1 MDDPNDNPNAGY
13 VWGAICDDYWTTRD
27 AHVVCRQLGY
37 VRAVSGMLIL
47 LRSHFGAGRG
57 PILLDDLVCEGDES
71 SLLDCEVASGV
82 TARNAIGVHNCSR
95 GETVGARCTNS
106 SGDAT
111 LESLSLTASGNS
123 IPISPSFDS
132 IREEYQASVD
142 HGITSALLSVTPT
155 DQDASI
161 EFLDSADMSLG
172 TGTSVTLSNLPV
184 GQYMVKIKVT
194 SNDGLAEITYT
205 VTSTRAALPNNPA
218 TGQPSISGT
227 FQVGQPLTASPGTIA
242 DADGLTNA
250 TYRYQWIRVDSSS
263 TENDIPNATG
273 STYVLTSTDEDN
285 RIKVRASF
293 EDDQG
298 NPEART
304 SSATSQVQAAPKPS
318 LSVAD
323 LTVSEDAGNARFTV
337 TMTAAHSQSVSVG
350 WAASTEA
357 GDSATAGSDYTASSG
372 TVTITTG
379 NTLATFD
386 VPVTQ
391 DTAVESSETF
401 TVTLSNATPSG
412 DVVIGTATAKG
423 TITDDDAPPAN
434 NPATGAPEISGTPRV
449 GETLTASPG
458 TIADADGLTNATYRH
473 QWRRVSSSNSVS
485 SIGGAT
491 GTTYEV
497 TTADVGSKIRV
508 VASFD
513 DDLDNPESR
522 TSLSTATAQ
531 AAAPKPSL
539 SVADLTV
546 SEDAGNARFTV
557 TMTAAHSQS
566 VSVGWAAST
575 EAGDSATA
583 GSDYTASSGTVTI
596 TTGNTLATFD
606 VPVTQDTAVESS
618 ETFTVTLSNATPSG
632 DVVIG
637 TATAK
642 GTITDDDAP
651 PANNPATGAP
661 EISGTPRVGET
672 LTASPGTIADADGL
686 TNATYR
692 HQWRRVSSS
701 NSVSSIGGATGT
713 TYEVTTADVGSKIRV
728 VASFDDDLDN
738 PESRT
743 SLSTATAQAAAP
755 KPSLSVAD
763 LTVSEDAGNARFT
776 VTMTAAHS
784 QSVSV
789 GWAASTEAGDS
800 ATAGSDYT
808 ASSGTV
814 TITTGNTLAT
824 FDVPVTQD
832 TAVESSE
839 TFTVTLSNATPSGDV
854 VIGTATA
861 KGTITDDD
869 APPANNP
876 ATGAPEISG
885 TPRVGETLTA
895 SPGTIADADGL
906 TNATYRHQWRRVSS
920 SNSVSSIGGATG
932 TTYEVTTA
940 DVGSKIR
947 VVASF
952 DDDLDNPESRTSLST
967 ATAQAAAPKPSL
979 SVADLTVSEDAG
991 NARFT
996 VTMTAAHS
1004 QSVSVGWAASTEAG
1018 DSATAG
1024 SDYTASSG
1032 TVTITTGNTLA
1043 TFDVPVTQDTAVES
1057 SETFTVTLSNATP
1070 SGDVV
1075 IGTATA
1081 KGTITDDDAP
1091 PANNPATGAPEISG
1105 TPRVGETLTAS
1116 PGTIADAD
1124 GLTNATYR
1132 HQWRRVSSSNSVSSI
1147 GGATGT
1153 TYEVT
1158 TADVGSKIRVVASF
1172 DDDLDNPESR
1182 TSLSTATA
1190 QAAAPKPSLSVADL
1204 TVSEDAG
1211 NARFTVTM
1219 TAAHSQSV
1227 SVGWAASTE
1236 AGDSATAGSDYT
1248 ASSGTVTITTGN
1260 TLATFDV
1267 PVTQDTAVES
1277 SETFTVTLSNATP
1290 SGDVV
1295 IGTATAKGT
1304 ITDDDAPPANN
1315 PATGAPEISGTP
1327 RVGETLT
1334 ASPGTIADADGLTN
1348 ATYRHQWR
1356 RVSSSNSV
1364 SSIGGATGTTYE
1376 VTTADVGSKI
1386 RVVASFDDDLDNPE
1400 SRTSLSTATA
1410 QAAAPKPS
1418 LSVADLT
1425 VSEDAGNARFTV
1437 TMTAAHSQSV
1447 SVGWAASTEAGDSAT
1462 AGSDYTA
1469 SSGTVTITTGNTLA
1483 TFDVPVTQDTAVE
1496 SSETFTVTL
1505 SNATPSGDVVIGT
1518 ATAKG
1523 TITDDDAPPANN
1535 PATGAPEI
1543 SGTPRVGETLTASPG
1558 TIADADG
1565 LTNATYRHQWRRV
1578 SSSNSVS
1585 SIGGATGTTY
1595 EVTTA
1600 DVGSKIRVVASF
1612 DDDLDNP
1619 ESRTS
1624 LSTATAQ
1631 AAAPKPSLSVADLTV
1646 SEDAGNA
1653 RFTVTMTAAHS
1664 QSVSVGWAASTEAGD
1679 SATAGSDYTASSGTV
1694 TITTGNTL
1702 ATFDVPVTQDTAVES
1717 SETFTVTLSNATPSG
1732 DVVIGTATAKGTITD
1747 DDAPPANNPATGAP
1761 EISGTPRVGETLTAS
1776 PGTIADADGLT
1787 NATYRHQWRRVS
1799 SSNSVSSIGGATGT
1813 TYEVTTA
1820 DVGSKIRVVASFDDD
1835 LDNPESRT
1843 SLSTATAQ
1851 AAAPKPS
1858 LSVADLTV
1866 SEDAGNARFT
1876 VTMTAAHSQSV
1887 SVGWAASTEAGD
1899 SATAGSDYTASSGTV
1914 TITTGNTLATFDV
1927 PVTQDTAVESSETF
1941 TVTLSNAT
1949 PSGDV
1954 VIGTATA
1961 KGTITDDDA
1970 PPANNPATG
1979 APEISGTPRVGETL
1993 TASPGTIADADG
2005 LTNATYRHQWRRVS
2019 SSNSVSSIGGATG
2032 TTYEV
2037 TTADVGSK
2045 IRVVASFDDDL
2056 DNPESRTSLST
2067 ATAQAAAPKPSLSV
2081 ADLTVSEDAG
2091 NARFTVTMTAAHS
2104 QSVSVG
2110 WAASTEAGDSA
2121 TAGSD
2126 YTASSGTVTITT
2138 GNTLATFDVPVTQD
2152 TAVESSETFT
2162 VTLSNATPSG
2172 DVVIG
2177 TATAK
2182 GTITD
2187 DDAPPAN
2194 NPATGAP
2201 EISGTPRVGETL
2213 TASPGTI
2220 ADADGLTNATYRH
2233 QWRRV
2238 SSSNSVSS
2246 IGGATGTTYEVT
2258 TADVGSKIR
2267 VVASFDDDLDNP
2279 ESRTSLSTATA
2290 QAAAPKP
2297 SLSVADLTVSE
2308 DAGNA
2313 RFTVTMT
2320 AAHSQSVSVGWA
2332 ASTEAGDSATAGSD
2346 YTASSGTVTI
2356 TTGNT
2361 LATFDVPVTQDTAVE
2376 SSETFTVTLSNAT
2389 PSGDVVIGTAT
2400 AKGTITDDDA
2410 PPANNPATG
2419 APEISGTPRVGE
2431 TLTASPGTIADADGL
2446 TNATYRHQW
2455 RRVSSSNSVSSI
2467 GGATGTTYE
2476 VTTAD
2481 VGSKIRVVASF
2492 DDDLD
2497 NPESRTSLSTATAQ
2511 AAAPKPSLS
2520 VADLTVSE
2528 DAGNA
2533 RFTVTMTAAHSQS
2546 VSVGWA
2552 ASTEAGDSA
2561 TAGSDYTA
2569 SSGTVT
2575 ITTGNTLATFD
2586 VPVTQDTAVESSE
2599 TFTVTLSNATP
2610 SGDVVI
2616 GTATAKGTITD
2627 DDAPAPPVDETP
2639 TVRLVLTPSSVS
2651 ENGGVS
2657 TVTATVSP
2665 ASSQPF
2671 TVSVSAAAVSPAV
2684 VGDFTLSGT
2693 TLSFAANA
2701 TTSTG
2706 EVTVTAV
2713 DNQVDAP
2720 DKTITLKGTALLG
2733 SVQSPSNV
2741 TLTITDDD
2749 EPILPTVTFV
2759 LTPIS
2764 ITENGGVS
2772 RITATASPAWSEPFK
2787 VTVSAE
2793 AVSPTVAG
2801 DFILSGTTLNFAA
2814 GAAQTTGMVTITAV
2828 DNQVDAPDKNVTVS
2842 GTVSLS
2848 EADDPADA
2856 TLTITDD
2863 EKTPVVTLVLTP
2875 SLIVENGGVSTVT
2888 ATASPASA
2896 QPFTVTVS
2904 ASEVSPAFAADFTL
2918 SGTTLNFASGAT
2930 QSTGEVTITAV
2941 DNQVDAPDKR
2951 ISVSGTVSLA
2961 DAVDP
2966 ADATLTVADN
2976 EQPPV
2981 VTLVL
2986 KPGSIT
2992 ENGGVSRITAS
3003 ASPASSEAFTVTVSA
3018 AAVSPTV
3025 AGDFTLSST
3034 LLTFAAGA
3042 TSSTGSVTITAAN
3055 NNVDAPDKSVTVS
3068 GSVSL
3073 ADADDPTDTTLTITD
3088 DDAPPRLTLVLT
3100 PGSIS
3105 ENGGAS
3111 KITATASTASSKAFT
3126 LTISAAAVPP
3136 AVAGDF
3142 TLSGTRLNF
3151 AAGATSSTGSVTITA
3166 VDNTEDT
3173 PDKMVT
3179 VSGSTSL
3186 AQAQGPANV
3195 TLTITDDDEP
3205 PPPPD
3210 LSIADARGSES
3221 DGRLVF
3227 EVWLNKRSEESVT
3240 VNYATADGS
3249 ALAGADYA
3257 SKSGSLTI
3265 EAGVVRAEVE
3275 VEVLVDLLN
3284 EDDENFTLL
3293 LSNVSGALLAD
3304 DSATGWISGAED
3316 LATAQ
3321 WLARL
3326 GRTSADHLL
3335 DAVEDQLWT
3344 GDREKSQAT
3353 LAGWNLTGSGG
3364 HMFDSLQRWPTT
3376 APGTHGLGSSYG
3388 FGWNG
3393 TPGNP
3398 FTGGHNNINAL
3409 RMVGRELLSGTAMR
3423 LSAGG
3428 EDARNLSLWARGAYS
3443 RFDGSDNEFIGMS
3456 GEVITA
3462 AAGVDYAG
3470 ERSLIGI
3477 ALSHSWAEGSFG
3489 RDGTNTGSV
3498 KSQLTGLYPYM
3509 KYRVADRLWV
3519 WGIAGYGYG
3528 LMISGPDSSPYQEEA
3543 DLITRLGAVG
3553 ARGELLSGPG
3563 GFSLALKA
3571 DVLSVRTES
3580 DEEAGLLAAEGDAR
3594 RLRVGLEG
3602 SHQAALKGNA
3612 SLRSRFGLA
3621 LRQDDGD
3628 ADEGFGIE
3636 VSGGLDWEGLT
3647 PGLSVNLGARGLVAH
3662 GADEFEEWGVSG
3674 GVRYDPT
3681 PSSHEGL
3688 RLGLT
3693 QSLGAPINGRL
3704 GNMLWNQAT
3713 TPYLAALD
3721 TEQRLNAEL
3730 AYGLETG
3737 VGLGIPWARAGLTGD
3752 GGGFRLGYS
3761 LITRYGVPSVELGD
3775 SMVGRDF
3782 RLAWE
3787 LNVRCSAKVRFEF
3800 MHGTGNS
3807 GAKTDTGLALS
3818 FRSLL
3823 RQPGISNCQALA
3835 PTRLSMSPASAH

>member
-1 MDDPNDNPNAGY
+1 MAVAALFTPSAAAQSAPESCTSSEEGDTRLRNGNTSNEGRVEICLDDPNDSPDAGY
-13 VWGAICDDYWTTRD
+13 VWGSICDDYWTTRD

-71 SLLDCEVASGV
+71 SLLDCEVASGA
-82 TARNAIGVHNCSR
+82 TARDVIGVHNCSR
-95 GETVGARCTNS
+95 SETVGARCTNS

-161 EFLDSADMSLG
+161 EFLDSDDMSLG

-184 GQYMVKIKVT
+184 GQYLVKIKVT
-194 SNDGLAEITYT
+194 SDDGLAEITYT
-205 VTSTRAALPNNPA
+205 LTIARAALPNNPA

-263 TENDIPNATG
+263 TENDILNAIG

-304 SSATSQVQAAPKPS
+304 SSATSQVQGVPKPS
-318 LSVAD
+318 LSIAD
-323 LTVSEDAGNARFTV
+323 VTVSEDAGNARFTV
-337 TMTAAHSQSVSVG
+337 TMTAADNQSVSVG

-379 NTLATFD
+379 NTQATFDVPVTQDSDIESSETFTVTLSNAMPSGDVVIGTATARGTITDDDAPPANNPATGAPEISGTPRVGETLTASPGTMADADGLTNATYRYQWRRVSSSNSVSDITNATGTTHEVTTADVGSKIRVVASFDDDLDNPESRTSLSAATVQAAAPKPSLSVANLTVSEDAGNARFTVTMTAADNQSVSVGWAASTEAGDSATAGSDYTASSGTVTITTGNTQATFD

-458 TIADADGLTNATYRH
+458 TMADADGLTNATYRY

-522 TSLSTATAQ
+522 TSLSAATVQ

-539 SVADLTV
+539 SVANLTV

-557 TMTAAHSQS
+557 TMTAADNQS

-596 TTGNTLATFD
+596 TTGNTQATFD
-606 VPVTQDTAVESS
+606 VPVTQDSDIESS
-618 ETFTVTLSNATPSG
+618 ETFTVTLSNAMPSG

-672 LTASPGTIADADGL
+672 LTASPGTMADADGL

-692 HQWRRVSSS
+692 YQWIQVDSS
-701 NSVSSIGGATGT
+701 NNETDIPNATGST
-713 TYEVTTADVGSKIRV
+713 HVLTSTDEDNRIKVR
-728 VASFDDDLDN
+728 ASFEDDLDN
-738 PESRT
+738 PEART
-743 SLSTATAQAAAP
+743 SSATSLVQAAP
-755 KPSLSVAD
+755 KPSLSVAN

-776 VTMTAAHS
+776 VTMTAAHN

-814 TITTGNTLAT
+814 TITTGNTQAT

-861 KGTITDDD
+861 RGTITDDD

-895 SPGTIADADGL
+895 SPGTMADADGL
-906 TNATYRHQWRRVSS
+906 TNATYRYQWRRVSS
-920 SNSVSSIGGATG
+920 SNSVSDITNATG

-952 DDDLDNPESRTSLST
+952 DDDLDNPESRTSLSA
-967 ATAQAAAPKPSL
+967 ATVQAAAPKPSL
-979 SVADLTVSEDAG
+979 SVANLTVSEDAG

-996 VTMTAAHS
+996 VTMTAAHN

-1018 DSATAG
+1018 DTATAG
-1024 SDYTASSG
+1024 SDYTALSG
-1032 TVTITTGNTLA
+1032 TVTITTGNTQA

-1081 KGTITDDDAP
+1081 RGTITDDDAP

-1116 PGTIADAD
+1116 PGTMADAD

-1132 HQWRRVSSSNSVSSI
+1132 YQWRRVSSSNSVSDI
-1147 GGATGT
+1147 TNATGT

-1182 TSLSTATA
+1182 TSLSAATV
-1190 QAAAPKPSLSVADL
+1190 QAAAPKPSLSVANL

-1219 TAAHSQSV
+1219 TAADNQSV

-1236 AGDSATAGSDYT
+1236 AGDTATAGSDYT
-1248 ASSGTVTITTGN
+1248 ASSGTVTIATGN
-1260 TLATFDV
+1260 TQATFDV
-1267 PVTQDTAVES
+1267 PVTQDSDIES

-1295 IGTATAKGT
+1295 IGTATARGT
-1304 ITDDDAPPANN
+1304 ITDDDAPSSEEMPQVTLVPSPRAISENGGVSQITATANPAYSEPYTVTVYTEAEVSADGVVYVQTGTTLNF
-1315 PATGAPEISGTP
+1315 ATGATRSTGLVAITAKDNHEDEPDKIVMVSGSLSLAGAEDPE
-1327 RVGETLT
+1327 
-1334 ASPGTIADADGLTN
+1334 
-1348 ATYRHQWR
+1348 
-1356 RVSSSNSV
+1356 
-1364 SSIGGATGTTYE
+1364 
-1376 VTTADVGSKI
+1376 
-1386 RVVASFDDDLDNPE
+1386 VAVLLIIDDDE
-1400 SRTSLSTATA
+1400 
-1410 QAAAPKPS
+1410 
-1418 LSVADLT
+1418 
-1425 VSEDAGNARFTV
+1425 
-1437 TMTAAHSQSV
+1437 
-1447 SVGWAASTEAGDSAT
+1447 
-1462 AGSDYTA
+1462 
-1469 SSGTVTITTGNTLA
+1469 
-1483 TFDVPVTQDTAVE
+1483 
-1496 SSETFTVTL
+1496 
-1505 SNATPSGDVVIGT
+1505 
-1518 ATAKG
+1518 
-1523 TITDDDAPPANN
+1523 
-1535 PATGAPEI
+1535 
-1543 SGTPRVGETLTASPG
+1543 
-1558 TIADADG
+1558 
-1565 LTNATYRHQWRRV
+1565 
-1578 SSSNSVS
+1578 
-1585 SIGGATGTTY
+1585 
-1595 EVTTA
+1595 
-1600 DVGSKIRVVASF
+1600 
-1612 DDDLDNP
+1612 
-1619 ESRTS
+1619 
-1624 LSTATAQ
+1624 
-1631 AAAPKPSLSVADLTV
+1631 
-1646 SEDAGNA
+1646 
-1653 RFTVTMTAAHS
+1653 
-1664 QSVSVGWAASTEAGD
+1664 
-1679 SATAGSDYTASSGTV
+1679 
-1694 TITTGNTL
+1694 
-1702 ATFDVPVTQDTAVES
+1702 
-1717 SETFTVTLSNATPSG
+1717 
-1732 DVVIGTATAKGTITD
+1732 
-1747 DDAPPANNPATGAP
+1747 
-1761 EISGTPRVGETLTAS
+1761 
-1776 PGTIADADGLT
+1776 
-1787 NATYRHQWRRVS
+1787 
-1799 SSNSVSSIGGATGT
+1799 
-1813 TYEVTTA
+1813 
-1820 DVGSKIRVVASFDDD
+1820 
-1835 LDNPESRT
+1835 
-1843 SLSTATAQ
+1843 
-1851 AAAPKPS
+1851 
-1858 LSVADLTV
+1858 
-1866 SEDAGNARFT
+1866 
-1876 VTMTAAHSQSV
+1876 
-1887 SVGWAASTEAGD
+1887 
-1899 SATAGSDYTASSGTV
+1899 
-1914 TITTGNTLATFDV
+1914 
-1927 PVTQDTAVESSETF
+1927 
-1941 TVTLSNAT
+1941 
-1949 PSGDV
+1949 
-1954 VIGTATA
+1954 
-1961 KGTITDDDA
+1961 
-1970 PPANNPATG
+1970 
-1979 APEISGTPRVGETL
+1979 
-1993 TASPGTIADADG
+1993 
-2005 LTNATYRHQWRRVS
+2005 
-2019 SSNSVSSIGGATG
+2019 
-2032 TTYEV
+2032 
-2037 TTADVGSK
+2037 
-2045 IRVVASFDDDL
+2045 
-2056 DNPESRTSLST
+2056 
-2067 ATAQAAAPKPSLSV
+2067 
-2081 ADLTVSEDAG
+2081 
-2091 NARFTVTMTAAHS
+2091 
-2104 QSVSVG
+2104 
-2110 WAASTEAGDSA
+2110 
-2121 TAGSD
+2121 
-2126 YTASSGTVTITT
+2126 
-2138 GNTLATFDVPVTQD
+2138 
-2152 TAVESSETFT
+2152 
-2162 VTLSNATPSG
+2162 
-2172 DVVIG
+2172 
-2177 TATAK
+2177 
-2182 GTITD
+2182 
-2187 DDAPPAN
+2187 
-2194 NPATGAP
+2194 
-2201 EISGTPRVGETL
+2201 
-2213 TASPGTI
+2213 
-2220 ADADGLTNATYRH
+2220 
-2233 QWRRV
+2233 
-2238 SSSNSVSS
+2238 
-2246 IGGATGTTYEVT
+2246 
-2258 TADVGSKIR
+2258 
-2267 VVASFDDDLDNP
+2267 
-2279 ESRTSLSTATA
+2279 
-2290 QAAAPKP
+2290 
-2297 SLSVADLTVSE
+2297 
-2308 DAGNA
+2308 
-2313 RFTVTMT
+2313 
-2320 AAHSQSVSVGWA
+2320 
-2332 ASTEAGDSATAGSD
+2332 
-2346 YTASSGTVTI
+2346 
-2356 TTGNT
+2356 
-2361 LATFDVPVTQDTAVE
+2361 
-2376 SSETFTVTLSNAT
+2376 
-2389 PSGDVVIGTAT
+2389 
-2400 AKGTITDDDA
+2400 
-2410 PPANNPATG
+2410 
-2419 APEISGTPRVGE
+2419 
-2431 TLTASPGTIADADGL
+2431 
-2446 TNATYRHQW
+2446 
-2455 RRVSSSNSVSSI
+2455 
-2467 GGATGTTYE
+2467 
-2476 VTTAD
+2476 
-2481 VGSKIRVVASF
+2481 
-2492 DDDLD
+2492 
-2497 NPESRTSLSTATAQ
+2497 
-2511 AAAPKPSLS
+2511 
-2520 VADLTVSE
+2520 
-2528 DAGNA
+2528 
-2533 RFTVTMTAAHSQS
+2533 
-2546 VSVGWA
+2546 
-2552 ASTEAGDSA
+2552 
-2561 TAGSDYTA
+2561 
-2569 SSGTVT
+2569 
-2575 ITTGNTLATFD
+2575 
-2586 VPVTQDTAVESSE
+2586 
-2599 TFTVTLSNATP
+2599 
-2610 SGDVVI
+2610 
-2616 GTATAKGTITD
+2616 
-2627 DDAPAPPVDETP
+2627 PAPRVDETP

-2918 SGTTLNFASGAT
+2918 SGTTLNFAAGAT

-3126 LTISAAAVPP
+3126 LTISAAAIPP

-3227 EVWLNKRSEESVT
+3227 EVWLDKRSEESVT

-3265 EAGVVRAEVE
+3265 EAGVVRAEIE

-3304 DSATGWISGAED
+3304 DSAIGWISGAED

-3409 RMVGRELLSGTAMR
+3409 RTVGRELLSGTAMR

-3509 KYRVADRLWV
+3509 KYRVANRLWV

-3602 SHQAALKGNA
+3602 SHQAALKGDS

-3636 VSGGLDWEGLT
+3636 VSGALDWEGLT
-3647 PGLSVNLGARGLVAH
+3647 PGLSVNLGARGLIAH

-3688 RLGLT
+3688 RLGLA

-3704 GNMLWNQAT
+3704 GNMLWNQ
-3713 TPYLAALD
+3713 TPTPHLAALD
-3721 TEQRLNAEL
+3721 TEQQLNAEL

-3737 VGLGIPWARAGLTGD
+3737 VGLGIPWVRAGLAG
-3752 GGGFRLGYS
+3752 GSGGFRLGYS
-3761 LITRYGVPSVELGD
+3761 LITRYGVPSVELGN
-3775 SMVGRDF
+3775 SIVGRDF

-3787 LNVRCSAKVRFEF
+3787 LNVRCSARVRFEF
-3800 MHGTGNS
+3800 MHGSGNS

-3823 RQPGISNCQALA
+3823 RQPGISNCQAVA

>member
-1 MDDPNDNPNAGY
+1 MAVAALFTPSAAAQSAPESCTSSEEGDTRLRNGNTSNEGRVEICLDDPNDSPDAGY
-13 VWGAICDDYWTTRD
+13 VWGSICDDYWTTRD

-71 SLLDCEVASGV
+71 SLLDCEVASGA
-82 TARNAIGVHNCSR
+82 TARDVIGVHNCSR
-95 GETVGARCTNS
+95 SETVGARCTNS

-184 GQYMVKIKVT
+184 GQDMVKIKVT

-205 VTSTRAALPNNPA
+205 LTITRAALPNNPA

-263 TENDIPNATG
+263 TENDILNATG

-304 SSATSQVQAAPKPS
+304 SSATSQVQGVPKPSLSIADVTVSEDAGNARFTVTMTATHSQSVSVGWAASTEAGDTATAGSDYTASSGTVTITTGSTLATFDVPITQDTAVESSETFTVTLSNATPSGDVVIGTATAKGTITDDDAPPANNPATGAPEISGTPRVGETLTASPGTMADADGLTNATYRYQWRRVSSSNSVSDITNATGTTYEVTTADVGSKIRVVASFDDDLDNPESRTSLSAATVQAAAPKPS
-318 LSVAD
+318 LSVAN

-337 TMTAAHSQSVSVG
+337 TMTAAHNQSVSVG

-379 NTLATFD
+379 NTQATFD

-391 DTAVESSETF
+391 DSDIESSETF

-458 TIADADGLTNATYRH
+458 TIADADGLTNATYRY

-491 GTTYEV
+491 GTTHEV

-522 TSLSTATAQ
+522 TSLSAATVQ

-539 SVADLTV
+539 SVADVTV

-557 TMTAAHSQS
+557 TMTAADNQS

-596 TTGNTLATFD
+596 TTGNTQATFD
-606 VPVTQDTAVESS
+606 VPVTQDSDIESS

-672 LTASPGTIADADGL
+672 LTASPGTMADADGL

-692 HQWRRVSSS
+692 YQWIQVDSS
-701 NSVSSIGGATGT
+701 NNETDIPNATGST
-713 TYEVTTADVGSKIRV
+713 HVLTSTDEDNRIKVR
-728 VASFDDDLDN
+728 ASFEDDLDN
-738 PESRT
+738 LEART
-743 SLSTATAQAAAP
+743 SSATSLVQAAP
-755 KPSLSVAD
+755 KPSLSVAN

-776 VTMTAAHS
+776 VTMTAAHN

-789 GWAASTEAGDS
+789 GWAASTEAGDT
-800 ATAGSDYT
+800 ATAGLDYT

-814 TITTGNTLAT
+814 TIATGNTQAT

-832 TAVESSE
+832 SDIESSE

-869 APPANNP
+869 EPSSEKMPQVTLVPSPRAISENGGVSQITATANPAYSEPYTVTVYTEAEVSADGVVYVQTGTTLNF
-876 ATGAPEISG
+876 ATGATRSTGLVAITAKDNHEDEPDKIVMVSGSLSLAGAEDPE
-885 TPRVGETLTA
+885 
-895 SPGTIADADGL
+895 
-906 TNATYRHQWRRVSS
+906 
-920 SNSVSSIGGATG
+920 
-932 TTYEVTTA
+932 
-940 DVGSKIR
+940 
-947 VVASF
+947 VAVLLII
-952 DDDLDNPESRTSLST
+952 DDDE
-967 ATAQAAAPKPSL
+967 
-979 SVADLTVSEDAG
+979 
-991 NARFT
+991 
-996 VTMTAAHS
+996 
-1004 QSVSVGWAASTEAG
+1004 
-1018 DSATAG
+1018 
-1024 SDYTASSG
+1024 
-1032 TVTITTGNTLA
+1032 
-1043 TFDVPVTQDTAVES
+1043 
-1057 SETFTVTLSNATP
+1057 
-1070 SGDVV
+1070 
-1075 IGTATA
+1075 
-1081 KGTITDDDAP
+1081 
-1091 PANNPATGAPEISG
+1091 
-1105 TPRVGETLTAS
+1105 
-1116 PGTIADAD
+1116 
-1124 GLTNATYR
+1124 
-1132 HQWRRVSSSNSVSSI
+1132 
-1147 GGATGT
+1147 
-1153 TYEVT
+1153 
-1158 TADVGSKIRVVASF
+1158 
-1172 DDDLDNPESR
+1172 
-1182 TSLSTATA
+1182 
-1190 QAAAPKPSLSVADL
+1190 
-1204 TVSEDAG
+1204 
-1211 NARFTVTM
+1211 
-1219 TAAHSQSV
+1219 
-1227 SVGWAASTE
+1227 
-1236 AGDSATAGSDYT
+1236 
-1248 ASSGTVTITTGN
+1248 
-1260 TLATFDV
+1260 
-1267 PVTQDTAVES
+1267 
-1277 SETFTVTLSNATP
+1277 
-1290 SGDVV
+1290 
-1295 IGTATAKGT
+1295 
-1304 ITDDDAPPANN
+1304 
-1315 PATGAPEISGTP
+1315 
-1327 RVGETLT
+1327 
-1334 ASPGTIADADGLTN
+1334 
-1348 ATYRHQWR
+1348 
-1356 RVSSSNSV
+1356 
-1364 SSIGGATGTTYE
+1364 
-1376 VTTADVGSKI
+1376 
-1386 RVVASFDDDLDNPE
+1386 
-1400 SRTSLSTATA
+1400 
-1410 QAAAPKPS
+1410 
-1418 LSVADLT
+1418 
-1425 VSEDAGNARFTV
+1425 
-1437 TMTAAHSQSV
+1437 
-1447 SVGWAASTEAGDSAT
+1447 
-1462 AGSDYTA
+1462 
-1469 SSGTVTITTGNTLA
+1469 
-1483 TFDVPVTQDTAVE
+1483 
-1496 SSETFTVTL
+1496 
-1505 SNATPSGDVVIGT
+1505 
-1518 ATAKG
+1518 
-1523 TITDDDAPPANN
+1523 
-1535 PATGAPEI
+1535 
-1543 SGTPRVGETLTASPG
+1543 
-1558 TIADADG
+1558 
-1565 LTNATYRHQWRRV
+1565 
-1578 SSSNSVS
+1578 
-1585 SIGGATGTTY
+1585 
-1595 EVTTA
+1595 
-1600 DVGSKIRVVASF
+1600 
-1612 DDDLDNP
+1612 
-1619 ESRTS
+1619 
-1624 LSTATAQ
+1624 
-1631 AAAPKPSLSVADLTV
+1631 
-1646 SEDAGNA
+1646 
-1653 RFTVTMTAAHS
+1653 
-1664 QSVSVGWAASTEAGD
+1664 
-1679 SATAGSDYTASSGTV
+1679 
-1694 TITTGNTL
+1694 
-1702 ATFDVPVTQDTAVES
+1702 
-1717 SETFTVTLSNATPSG
+1717 
-1732 DVVIGTATAKGTITD
+1732 
-1747 DDAPPANNPATGAP
+1747 
-1761 EISGTPRVGETLTAS
+1761 
-1776 PGTIADADGLT
+1776 
-1787 NATYRHQWRRVS
+1787 
-1799 SSNSVSSIGGATGT
+1799 
-1813 TYEVTTA
+1813 
-1820 DVGSKIRVVASFDDD
+1820 
-1835 LDNPESRT
+1835 
-1843 SLSTATAQ
+1843 
-1851 AAAPKPS
+1851 
-1858 LSVADLTV
+1858 
-1866 SEDAGNARFT
+1866 
-1876 VTMTAAHSQSV
+1876 
-1887 SVGWAASTEAGD
+1887 
-1899 SATAGSDYTASSGTV
+1899 
-1914 TITTGNTLATFDV
+1914 
-1927 PVTQDTAVESSETF
+1927 
-1941 TVTLSNAT
+1941 
-1949 PSGDV
+1949 
-1954 VIGTATA
+1954 
-1961 KGTITDDDA
+1961 
-1970 PPANNPATG
+1970 
-1979 APEISGTPRVGETL
+1979 
-1993 TASPGTIADADG
+1993 
-2005 LTNATYRHQWRRVS
+2005 
-2019 SSNSVSSIGGATG
+2019 
-2032 TTYEV
+2032 
-2037 TTADVGSK
+2037 
-2045 IRVVASFDDDL
+2045 
-2056 DNPESRTSLST
+2056 
-2067 ATAQAAAPKPSLSV
+2067 
-2081 ADLTVSEDAG
+2081 
-2091 NARFTVTMTAAHS
+2091 
-2104 QSVSVG
+2104 
-2110 WAASTEAGDSA
+2110 
-2121 TAGSD
+2121 
-2126 YTASSGTVTITT
+2126 
-2138 GNTLATFDVPVTQD
+2138 
-2152 TAVESSETFT
+2152 
-2162 VTLSNATPSG
+2162 
-2172 DVVIG
+2172 
-2177 TATAK
+2177 
-2182 GTITD
+2182 
-2187 DDAPPAN
+2187 
-2194 NPATGAP
+2194 
-2201 EISGTPRVGETL
+2201 
-2213 TASPGTI
+2213 
-2220 ADADGLTNATYRH
+2220 
-2233 QWRRV
+2233 
-2238 SSSNSVSS
+2238 
-2246 IGGATGTTYEVT
+2246 
-2258 TADVGSKIR
+2258 
-2267 VVASFDDDLDNP
+2267 
-2279 ESRTSLSTATA
+2279 
-2290 QAAAPKP
+2290 
-2297 SLSVADLTVSE
+2297 
-2308 DAGNA
+2308 
-2313 RFTVTMT
+2313 
-2320 AAHSQSVSVGWA
+2320 
-2332 ASTEAGDSATAGSD
+2332 
-2346 YTASSGTVTI
+2346 
-2356 TTGNT
+2356 
-2361 LATFDVPVTQDTAVE
+2361 
-2376 SSETFTVTLSNAT
+2376 
-2389 PSGDVVIGTAT
+2389 
-2400 AKGTITDDDA
+2400 
-2410 PPANNPATG
+2410 
-2419 APEISGTPRVGE
+2419 
-2431 TLTASPGTIADADGL
+2431 
-2446 TNATYRHQW
+2446 
-2455 RRVSSSNSVSSI
+2455 
-2467 GGATGTTYE
+2467 
-2476 VTTAD
+2476 
-2481 VGSKIRVVASF
+2481 
-2492 DDDLD
+2492 
-2497 NPESRTSLSTATAQ
+2497 
-2511 AAAPKPSLS
+2511 
-2520 VADLTVSE
+2520 
-2528 DAGNA
+2528 
-2533 RFTVTMTAAHSQS
+2533 
-2546 VSVGWA
+2546 
-2552 ASTEAGDSA
+2552 
-2561 TAGSDYTA
+2561 
-2569 SSGTVT
+2569 
-2575 ITTGNTLATFD
+2575 
-2586 VPVTQDTAVESSE
+2586 
-2599 TFTVTLSNATP
+2599 
-2610 SGDVVI
+2610 
-2616 GTATAKGTITD
+2616 
-2627 DDAPAPPVDETP
+2627 PAPRVDETP

-2918 SGTTLNFASGAT
+2918 SGTTLNFAAGAT

-3126 LTISAAAVPP
+3126 LTISAAAIPP

-3304 DSATGWISGAED
+3304 DSAIGWISGAED

-3409 RMVGRELLSGTAMR
+3409 RTVGRELLSGTAMR

-3509 KYRVADRLWV
+3509 KYRVANRLWV

-3602 SHQAALKGNA
+3602 SHQAALKGDS

-3636 VSGGLDWEGLT
+3636 VSGALDWEGLT
-3647 PGLSVNLGARGLVAH
+3647 PGLSVNLGARGLIAH

-3688 RLGLT
+3688 RLGLA

-3704 GNMLWNQAT
+3704 GNMLWNQ
-3713 TPYLAALD
+3713 TPTPHLAALD
-3721 TEQRLNAEL
+3721 TEQQLNAEL

-3737 VGLGIPWARAGLTGD
+3737 VGLGIPWVRAGLAG
-3752 GGGFRLGYS
+3752 GSGGFRLGYS
-3761 LITRYGVPSVELGD
+3761 LITRYGVPSVELGN
-3775 SMVGRDF
+3775 SIVGRDF

-3787 LNVRCSAKVRFEF
+3787 LNVRCSARVRFEF
-3800 MHGTGNS
+3800 MHGSGNP